1 MYVCICVY
9 VLPACM
15 FMCQI
20 YTVPAE
26 AGRRSFSSSGTG
38 VTDGLVVTMW
48 VLRIDPSSL
57 EEQAVLY
64 ITELV
69 F

>member
-1 MYVCICVY
+1 MYVYVY
-9 VLPACM
+9 MCVLPACM

-26 AGRRSFSSSGTG
+26 AGRRSFSSFGTG

-48 VLRIDPSSL
+48 VLRIYPSSL